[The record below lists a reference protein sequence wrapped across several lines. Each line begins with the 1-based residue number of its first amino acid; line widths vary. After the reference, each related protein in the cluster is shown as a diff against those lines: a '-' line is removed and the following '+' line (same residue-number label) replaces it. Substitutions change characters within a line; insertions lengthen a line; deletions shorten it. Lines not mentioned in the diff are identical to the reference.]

1 MPESVVMDKIIADGG
16 YYSAEKFQELFEKG
30 ITPVILPPANSV
42 VHNPGEMS
50 SWHDKTVNYIKEKR
64 TVYAFHKTHGYG
76 VRALV
81 ESQFSRIKR
90 CIGSSLKTIRIES
103 QEREAV
109 IIGNIIN
116 LWNSFG
122 KPITVKIP

>member
-50 SWHDKTVNYIKEKR
+50 S
-64 TVYAFHKTHGYG
+64 
-76 VRALV
+76 L
-81 ESQFSRIKR
+81 
-90 CIGSSLKTIRIES
+90 
-103 QEREAV
+103 
-109 IIGNIIN
+109 
-116 LWNSFG
+116 
-122 KPITVKIP
+122 